1 MIMKH
6 HISGISLVALSLAL
20 TACGGSSSGSGNDTD
35 NNGDTSGG
43 TPNDNNPT
51 PPQVLTIS
59 AGDDQTVM
67 EQAEVNLVS
76 TSSIGGATFSWQQT
90 AGSQITL
97 SDASAAA
104 PTFTAPTTTDNE
116 TLTFTITATFEDQQ
130 VTDEVVI
137 NITNIVE
144 APAKPKAYMAM
155 SGEVTVEWPA
165 IAEAASY
172 NLYYTETTSGG
183 IAVGAAGVTEMQNV
197 TSPITLQGLT
207 NGQDYSFAINA
218 TDASD
223 NVSDLS
229 AHDEETPLA
238 QPESIVCHGDYDQ
251 EYNIDTIAGSGSGAF
266 SGMNGPATS
275 AVFSGPE
282 GVVVDKKGNLYIA
295 LAGNKRVVK
304 VDLDTNMIQT
314 VGSSLV
320 SLSSITAD
328 ANNDLFVT
336 IESFASNRVAKL
348 NATTGIASVIAGT
361 GPQGSTGDN
370 GPAINAMLN
379 DPKGLAFDTDG
390 NLYVADKDN
399 HAIRKI
405 DSSGIITTVAGVL
418 GTSGSTPPNL
428 IRPRQIAVVDGQL
441 YIADESY
448 RLKKVD
454 LSTGNMT
461 VIAGTGT
468 SGYSGDGGP
477 ATAAQI
483 GFPGDLMLD
492 TAGNIIIAESGNY
505 VVRLIEGDTGNIK
518 TIAGNNTFG
527 FSGDGGP
534 ATSASFYNI
543 LGITCYKGNIY
554 LGNYASH
561 RVRALTPAP

>member
-6 HISGISLVALSLAL
+6 NISGISLLALSLAL
-20 TACGGSSSGSGNDTD
+20 TACGGSSSGSGNGSD

-43 TPNDNNPT
+43 TPKGDNNA
-51 PPQVLTIS
+51 QVLTVS
-59 AGDDQTVM
+59 AGDDLTVM
-67 EQAEVNLVS
+67 EQAEVNLAG
-76 TSSIGGATFSWQQT
+76 TSSMGGATFAWQQT
-90 AGSQITL
+90 AGSQVTL

-104 PTFTAPTTTDNE
+104 PTFTAPTTTNNE

-130 VTDEVVI
+130 VTDEVIV
-137 NITNIVE
+137 NVTNIVE

-165 IAEAASY
+165 VAEATSY
-172 NLYYTETTSGG
+172 NLYYAETTSGG
-183 IAVGAAGVTEMQNV
+183 IAIGAAGVTEMQNV

-218 TDASD
+218 IDASD
-223 NVSDLS
+223 NASDLS
-229 AHDEETPLA
+229 VIDEETPLA
-238 QPESIVCHGDYDQ
+238 QPESILCHGDYDQ
-251 EYNIDTIAGSGSGAF
+251 DYTIDTVAGAGNGAF

-275 AVFSGPE
+275 AFISGPE
-282 GVVVDKKGNLYIA
+282 GVVIDKKGNLYIA
-295 LAGNKRVVK
+295 LAGDKRVVK
-304 VDLDTNMIQT
+304 VDLDTNIINA
-314 VGSSLV
+314 VGSSFV
-320 SLSSITAD
+320 ALSSITAD

-336 IESFASNRVAKL
+336 IGSFASNRVAKL
-348 NATTGIASVIAGT
+348 DVTTSNASVIAGT

-370 GPAINAMLN
+370 GPAINAMLS

-390 NLYVADKDN
+390 NLYVADKNN
-399 HAIRKI
+399 HVIRKI
-405 DSSGIITTVAGVL
+405 DSAGVITTVAGVL

-428 IRPRQIAVVDGQL
+428 IRPRQIAVVDGQM

-461 VIAGTGT
+461 VIAGTGV

-527 FSGDGGP
+527 YSGDGGP

-543 LGITCYKGNIY
+543 LGLACYKGKIY
-554 LGNYASH
+554 LGNYASR
-561 RVRALTPAP
+561 RVRALTPTP